1 MSSPPFADPTLQVS
15 WVLSRLDEILRI
27 DELGRIGQTG
37 SNPIVPVNSH
47 AETIRQA
54 ILSMRRD
61 IAADRALDVVVS
73 NSSNRDMQKR
83 VQTNKERKAHD
94 S

>member
-1 MSSPPFADPTLQVS
+1 MSLSPFADPTLQVS

-27 DELGRIGQTG
+27 DELGRIGQIG
-37 SNPIVPVNSH
+37 SDPIIPINSH

-54 ILSMRRD
+54 ILSMRGD

-73 NSSNRDMQKR
+73 NSSNPDTQKR
-83 VQTNKERKAHD
+83 VQTNKERVVHD